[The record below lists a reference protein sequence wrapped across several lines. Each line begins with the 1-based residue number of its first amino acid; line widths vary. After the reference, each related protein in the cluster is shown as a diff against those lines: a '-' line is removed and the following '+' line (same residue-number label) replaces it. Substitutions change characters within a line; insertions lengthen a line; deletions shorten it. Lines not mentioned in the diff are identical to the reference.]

1 MPRDIGSLKAGER
14 AHADIVDLREQERV
28 DEVPAL
34 HGELR
39 IIDRLLRDLEPRRPR
54 TQKTAAPPPIE
65 LRFHLLR
72 ACDQIRQI
80 EPEQVV
86 AFDYVRVAL
95 FDNTRQ
101 SLNGRMLRFLD
112 VFWIDHDE
120 FFPPGIVRERDA
132 HEAIILALR
141 K

>member
-1 MPRDIGSLKAGER
+1 MVHEM
-14 AHADIVDLREQERV
+14 
-28 DEVPAL
+28 PAL
-34 HGELR
+34 DGEFR

-65 LRFHLLR
+65 LCLHLLR

-95 FDNTRQ
+95 FDESRQ
-101 SLNGRMLRFLD
+101 SLDRRMFRFLD
-112 VFWIDHDE
+112 
-120 FFPPGIVRERDA
+120 
-132 HEAIILALR
+132 IL
-141 K
+141 